1 MVTSNEAGLW
11 TDSRYFL
18 EAENAV
24 TGTEI
29 RLNRVDTPGV
39 LPWHLWISRNV
50 ARGSRIGIDTALL
63 TLSDEK
69 RLLDE
74 FEEAGLE
81 LVYLDDPFA
90 EIWPDRPEL
99 PAEPVYIL
107 DVQYAGRSA
116 TEKITAIRTAIRET
130 AASAHVVNTL
140 DDIAWILNL
149 RGSDV
154 PFNPVFLAFLVIT
167 PGSVELFS
175 DGRHFTAEVG
185 TYLSSLSVTVRPYE
199 SFRSFLTTLTGTILL
214 DPEKTSTAVR
224 DALQSCDRIV
234 RRPQPSTAAKAVKCT
249 VELDHVR
256 NAMVRDG
263 VSMVRFLKWLE
274 EQIESG
280 ERLTELQVSMT
291 LTGIRKRMPE
301 YVSDSFRSIVGAN
314 SHGAIVHYS
323 VTEQSNADLERP
335 GVCLVDSGAQ
345 YKDGTT
351 DITRTVPIGSVPD
364 GAAEDFTLVLKA
376 HIALAELV
384 FPRGWSGRDI
394 DAIARRPLWL
404 RRRNY
409 GHGTGHG
416 VGFFLNVHEGPHRIA
431 PTARDYPLEAGMI
444 VSNEPGLYREGRYG
458 IRIENLLAIQNDR
471 STEFGEFLR
480 FETLTVCPIDR
491 RMIDTSMLTQSERDW
506 INAYHERVREA
517 IAPHLNESERAWLIS
532 ATARITEE
540 E

>member
-1 MVTSNEAGLW
+1 
-11 TDSRYFL
+11 
-18 EAENAV
+18 
-24 TGTEI
+24 
-29 RLNRVDTPGV
+29 
-39 LPWHLWISRNV
+39 
-50 ARGSRIGIDTALL
+50 
-63 TLSDEK
+63 
-69 RLLDE
+69 
-74 FEEAGLE
+74 
-81 LVYLDDPFA
+81 
-90 EIWPDRPEL
+90 
-99 PAEPVYIL
+99 
-107 DVQYAGRSA
+107 
-116 TEKITAIRTAIRET
+116 
-130 AASAHVVNTL
+130 
-140 DDIAWILNL
+140 
-149 RGSDV
+149 
-154 PFNPVFLAFLVIT
+154 
-167 PGSVELFS
+167 
-175 DGRHFTAEVG
+175 
-185 TYLSSLSVTVRPYE
+185 
-199 SFRSFLTTLTGTILL
+199 
-214 DPEKTSTAVR
+214 
-224 DALQSCDRIV
+224 
-234 RRPQPSTAAKAVKCT
+234 
-249 VELDHVR
+249 
-256 NAMVRDG
+256 
-263 VSMVRFLKWLE
+263 
-274 EQIESG
+274 
-280 ERLTELQVSMT
+280 MT